1 MQISSSG
8 EPLGPDLKLGC
19 GRRTGQTLGLAP
31 LLSELTLTDIG
42 AGLAESV
49 LIELRLGAL
58 GCGTHSSHLL
68 LLTLDAVL
76 TALLLDPLLYPG
88 GRMSLLGLTLQT
100 LETLAGVPPA
110 AGAWTGSVRLKRL
123 ERINKIHDFRASDY
137 KSISERNIILL
148 N

>member
-1 MQISSSG
+1 MQNSSSG

-19 GRRTGQTLGLAP
+19 CRRTGQTLGLTP
-31 LLSELTLTDIG
+31 LLSQLTLTDIG

-58 GCGTHSSHLL
+58 GCGTHRSHL

-110 AGAWTGSVRLKRL
+110 AGAWTGSLRLKRL

-137 KSISERNIILL
+137 KSISDRNIILL